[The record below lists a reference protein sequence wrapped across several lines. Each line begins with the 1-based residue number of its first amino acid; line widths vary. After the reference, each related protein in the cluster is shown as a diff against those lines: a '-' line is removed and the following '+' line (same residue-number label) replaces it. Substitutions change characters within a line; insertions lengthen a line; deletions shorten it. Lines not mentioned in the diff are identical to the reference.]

1 MATVAVF
8 LALTGGAIAATKIGK
23 NSVGATQLKKNAV
36 VTAKLKDKAVVTAKI
51 GDGAVTAAKANLA
64 SLGIIHSGRKLL
76 NPVDGSGLAGALTVN
91 LFNSGGAAC
100 GGHLPGQRR
109 RQDRHRQGDGQQR
122 GQGSGYSQTF
132 IGDPVNLSSTLSG
145 APAQLAFHN
154 SSGPDTIRLVADF
167 VVDGGPAISL
177 DIFAAVNIQSAD
189 CVLSANGIG
198 V

>member
-91 LFNSGGAAC
+91 LFNSGGLLVEGTC
-100 GGHLPGQRR
+100 
-109 RQDRHRQGDGQQR
+109 QDNGAGKIVTVRA
-122 GQGSGYSQTF
+122 TA
-132 IGDPVNLSSTLSG
+132 NSG
-145 APAQLAFHN
+145 ARVRATHRPSSVTPSTSVPPSRARRPSSPSTTAPARIRSG
-154 SSGPDTIRLVADF
+154 SSRTSSWTAGPRSRSTS
-167 VVDGGPAISL
+167 SL
-177 DIFAAVNIQSAD
+177 R
-189 CVLSANGIG
+189 
-198 V
+198 